1 MNIAIEV
8 VDGCVVAV
16 FVKGEA
22 PVDVDVEVLDCDGDD
37 AEENE
42 LRAAEISADPKWKA
56 VW

>member
-16 FVKGEA
+16 FVKGVA
-22 PVDVDVEVLDCDGDD
+22 PIDVDVEVLDCDGDD
-37 AEENE
+37 AEKNE
-42 LRAAEISADPKWKA
+42 ERVAAISVDPNWKA